1 MLGLN
6 MLYKLPAKKVVLRS
20 LNDALLLIVFSLEL
34 ERLLK
39 NDRKILVE
47 GSYEDKLK
55 MITFFANR
63 EDKKDRKGPSK

>member
-1 MLGLN
+1 
-6 MLYKLPAKKVVLRS
+6 MLYKLPAKKLVLRS

-47 GSYEDKLK
+47 GSYEEKLK
-55 MITFFANR
+55 MITFFASR
-63 EDKKDRKGPSK
+63 ENKKDNKGGNK